1 MWRSVVAS
9 MHDTRL
15 QPRLPEGGGHLPRS
29 AFGIDCPRRASSADD
44 ALFGFPLTPPMVM
57 RGRCRTLPV
66 VAAGHVAAERIF
78 AVVAGHV
85 EQLPNLESAA
95 LLAFRSAA
103 GFTRSGSA
111 CSPRATTSCTRSST
125 SSARG
130 SGVRST
136 WSPRGSSQ

>member
-57 RGRCRTLPV
+57 RGGVAPV

-78 AVVAGHV
+78 AVVAATWNSCLIWKV
-85 EQLPNLESAA
+85 P
-95 LLAFRSAA
+95 RS
-103 GFTRSGSA
+103 
-111 CSPRATTSCTRSST
+111 
-125 SSARG
+125 
-130 SGVRST
+130 
-136 WSPRGSSQ
+136 